1 MPKSMLV
8 ATLAA
13 AVSLGTAAYA
23 QEPVELRFMWYSDGN
38 EGEVMA
44 DLLERFQEQN
54 PDIRVVLDNVAYAVI
69 RDQLPV
75 QLEAGQGPDLARITT
90 LKDLAPHWLDLRGL
104 VENPAYWEE
113 NFGAYLDWM
122 RPEGSDM
129 IPGFMTQLTV
139 TGPFV
144 NRTLF
149 EQAGVELPGEGATW
163 DDWAEAARQVAEN
176 QGIPMPMA
184 IDRSGHRFA
193 GPAIS
198 MGAQFIGENGEPA
211 VIDDGF
217 KAMAER
223 IVTWHGDGTM
233 SPEIWGS
240 VSGTTLRAANE
251 EFSNAEVVMY
261 YSGSWQIGQFA
272 ETIGDAF
279 DWVAV
284 PNPCGPAACTG
295 LPGGAGVVAI
305 KYTEHPEE
313 VARLMDWLASEPVL
327 KEFYERTLFL
337 PGHKG
342 LTEAGLDYQSDNPNV
357 KESLNTFVRAV
368 GNLAPLANRMPTW
381 EWANVAYFAIISRL
395 GQVVAGEMALEDAYR
410 RIEED
415 IEQQIAEAQRQ

>member
-1 MPKSMLV
+1 MTGKMVLP
-8 ATLAA
+8 AALAA
-13 AVSLGTAAYA
+13 MLGGSAFA

-38 EGEVMA
+38 EGEVIA
-44 DLLERFQEQN
+44 DLVSRFEEEN

-75 QLEAGQGPDLARITT
+75 QLEAGQGPDLARVTT

-104 VENPAYWEE
+104 VEEPAYWEE
-113 NFGAYLDWM
+113 NFGNYLDWM
-122 RPEGSDM
+122 RPEGSDI
-129 IPGFMTQLTV
+129 IPGYMTQLTV

-163 DDWAEAARQVAEN
+163 DEWAAAVNEVAAD
-176 QGIPMPMA
+176 QGIPMPLA

-198 MGAQFIGENGEPA
+198 MGAQFIADDGSPA
-211 VIDDGF
+211 IIDDGF

-223 IVTWHGDGTM
+223 IAGWHEDGTM

-251 EFSNAEVVMY
+251 EFANAQVVMY

-279 DWVAV
+279 DWAAV

-295 LPGGAGVVAI
+295 IPGGAGVVGI

-337 PGHKG
+337 PGHAG
-342 LTEAGLDYQSDNPNV
+342 LTASGLEYQSDNPSV
-357 KESLNTFVRAV
+357 KESLDTFVRSV
-368 GNLAPLANRMPTW
+368 GQLAPLANRMPAW
-381 EWANVAYFAIISRL
+381 DWANIVYFATVSRL
-395 GQVVAGEMALEDAYR
+395 GQVVAGELSLEDAYR

-415 IEQQIAEAQRQ
+415 VDQQIAEAQR

>member
-1 MPKSMLV
+1 MTGKMVLP
-8 ATLAA
+8 AALAA
-13 AVSLGTAAYA
+13 MLGGSAFA

-38 EGEVMA
+38 EGEVIA
-44 DLLERFQEQN
+44 DLVSRFEEEN

-75 QLEAGQGPDLARITT
+75 QLEAGQGPDLARVTT

-104 VENPAYWEE
+104 VEEPAYWEE
-113 NFGAYLDWM
+113 NFGNYLDWM
-122 RPEGSDM
+122 RPDSSDI
-129 IPGFMTQLTV
+129 IPGYMTQLTV

-163 DDWAEAARQVAEN
+163 DEWAAAVNEVAAD
-176 QGIPMPMA
+176 QGIPMPLA

-198 MGAQFIGENGEPA
+198 MGAQFIADDGSPA
-211 VIDDGF
+211 IIDDGF

-223 IVTWHGDGTM
+223 IAGWHEDGTM

-251 EFSNAEVVMY
+251 EFANAQVVMY

-279 DWVAV
+279 DWAAV

-295 LPGGAGVVAI
+295 IPGGAGVVGI

-337 PGHKG
+337 PGHAG
-342 LTEAGLDYQSDNPNV
+342 LTASGLEYQSDNPSV
-357 KESLNTFVRAV
+357 KESLDTFVRSV
-368 GNLAPLANRMPTW
+368 GQLAPLANRMPAW
-381 EWANVAYFAIISRL
+381 DWANIVYFATVSRL
-395 GQVVAGEMALEDAYR
+395 GQVVAGELSLEDAYR

-415 IEQQIAEAQRQ
+415 VDQQIAEAQR